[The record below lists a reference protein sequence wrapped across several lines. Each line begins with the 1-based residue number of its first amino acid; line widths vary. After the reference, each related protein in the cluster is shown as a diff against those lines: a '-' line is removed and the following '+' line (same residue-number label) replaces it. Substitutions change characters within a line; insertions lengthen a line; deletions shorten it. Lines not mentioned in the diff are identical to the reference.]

1 MISKRWIRLHG
12 KSFYSRLI
20 LSRQNWKFFLRSIQY
35 PLGRYFADIATV
47 VILAEASFW
56 EVTLHTASVHMYSH
70 GQKGS
75 LLFTL
80 FATCLFC
87 FIGQKEWIYFL
98 PITVFQRY
106 FCFLP
111 LIFWRIPFLSSIT
124 NLETML
130 DKASIEKVYIFIDK
144 RKQFITDWVAPG

>member
-70 GQKGS
+70 RQKGS
-75 LLFTL
+75 SFFTL
-80 FATCLFC
+80 FSTCLFS

-111 LIFWRIPFLSSIT
+111 LIFWRIPFLSSIRQC
-124 NLETML
+124 LAVGSHHSVLSCREM
-130 DKASIEKVYIFIDK
+130 ASPAFPFCHRGME
-144 RKQFITDWVAPG
+144 